1 MGASLIH
8 KNQSIAVPKS
18 RSSKPKFSYTPTKE
32 SVLGDLGDLSDS
44 EEEKFETPDL
54 LGNILKAGNK
64 SGVLTG
70 GVVSEFEERVIS
82 EKLKLLRKK
91 SDESDQCDKVTS
103 SSPNRD
109 NDDDHS
115 SDKDV
120 ENVDSVPA

>member
-70 GVVSEFEERVIS
+70 GVVSEFEERVIT
-82 EKLKLLRKK
+82 ERLKLMGKK
-91 SDESDQCDKVTS
+91 SDKSDQCDKVTS
-103 SSPNRD
+103 SSPKHD
-109 NDDDHS
+109 E
-115 SDKDV
+115 V
-120 ENVDSVPA
+120 EEES